1 MEHLH
6 YQMIELVISSQENTT
21 PTLEKAHKKEK
32 RQ

>member
-21 PTLEKAHKKEK
+21 PTLEKAHKEK